1 MDHETPMLEYEKPV
15 ITDHGN
21 LVELTA
27 GCLGGVQDDF
37 FGDVVNFPAGPS
49 GALICP

>member
-1 MDHETPMLEYEKPV
+1 MDHEKMVDYEKPV

-27 GCLGGVQDDF
+27 GCLGGIEDDA
-37 FGDVVNFPAGPS
+37 FGTVDPINFPALS
-49 GALICP
+49 GLICE

>member
-1 MDHETPMLEYEKPV
+1 MDYERPEMDYEKPE

-27 GCLGGVQDDF
+27 GCLGSVSADTFAD
-37 FGDVVNFPAGPS
+37 VNFPAGPS
-49 GALICP
+49 GALICGP